1 MTRYTALL
9 DANVLY
15 SAPIRDIFLQLAVS
29 DVFRV
34 RWTADIHREW
44 IDALLRN
51 EPRLDRTVLERTRSL
66 VDRATRDC
74 LVTGY
79 EDLIP
84 TLDLPDPDD
93 RHVLAAA
100 ITGRC
105 DAIVTANLQDF
116 PKVVVNPYGIEVQHP
131 DEFLFNHLELTP
143 GIFCEAVRK
152 VRARLKAPP
161 LTVEEY
167 LANLSQQGLVA
178 TAMELER
185 FAVSI

>member
-51 EPRLDRTVLERTRSL
+51 EPRLDRAVLERTRSL
-66 VDRATRDC
+66 VDHATRDC
-74 LVTGY
+74 LVTEY
-79 EDLIP
+79 EALIP

-105 DAIVTANLQDF
+105 DAIVSANLRDF
-116 PKVVVNPYGIEVQHP
+116 PKVAVNPYGIEVQHP
-131 DEFLFNHLELTP
+131 DDFLFNHLELVP

-167 LANLSQQGLVA
+167 LANLSKQGLIA
-178 TAMELER
+178 TATELER

>member
-116 PKVVVNPYGIEVQHP
+116 PNVVVNPYGIEVQHP
-131 DEFLFNHLELTP
+131 DEFLFNHLELAP

-167 LANLSQQGLVA
+167 LANLSKQGLVA
-178 TAMELER
+178 TATELER